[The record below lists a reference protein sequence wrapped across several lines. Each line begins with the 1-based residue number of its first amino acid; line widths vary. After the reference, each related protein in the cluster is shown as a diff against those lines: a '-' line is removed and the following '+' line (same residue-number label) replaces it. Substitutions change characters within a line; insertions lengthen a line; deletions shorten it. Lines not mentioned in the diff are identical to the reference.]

1 MKERLL
7 KNINTYIFDMDGTLY
22 ELDGKSGGF
31 KGSTLEQTVKRNAV
45 EFVMKT
51 EGLSQDGALE
61 ILNLGLLNTIGLS
74 IFFSERYQITRKD
87 YFNQVW
93 DINPGGIINNFEVPV
108 KVIKEITRLEKRL
121 ILLTSSPKIWQE
133 KVIRY
138 LGLDNVFES
147 IYTGEEFGK
156 KDEIF
161 KLLSEKYI
169 PSEIISIGD
178 QKKTDIDP
186 ALEYGIKGILIK
198 NPNDLEKLNI

>member
-1 MKERLL
+1 
-7 KNINTYIFDMDGTLY
+7 MDGTLY
-22 ELDGKSGGF
+22 ELDGKSAGF
-31 KGSTLEQTVKRNAV
+31 KGSTLELTVKRNAV
-45 EFVMKT
+45 EFIMKT
-51 EGLSQDGALE
+51 ESLSKGSALE

-93 DINPGGIINNFEVPV
+93 NINPEGIINNFKIPV
-108 KVIKEITRLEKRL
+108 KVIKRIAQLGKEL
-121 ILLTSSPKIWQE
+121 ILLTSSPNVWQE
-133 KVIRY
+133 KVISY
-138 LGLDNVFES
+138 LGLDNVFGS
-147 IYTGEEFGK
+147 VYTGEEFGK